1 VKVAISSDFFTA
13 LSKLP
18 KTQMGKTIKLVE
30 KFKNNPNASGL
41 NYEKL
46 HATKNMYSLRVD
58 NSYRCIVMSPEKND
72 VYILLWVDNHDDAYD
87 WAKKHRCLVNSETG
101 SLEIIQT
108 EYSVE
113 SITISPKQDKVSF
126 FSHFKDK
133 ELLKLGINDKLL
145 EYVKTIDNEDELD
158 SMRAYIT
165 EEVYEALFYLLAGE
179 SYESVYNYL
188 YEDNIT
194 VKDDDFATA
203 LENNSSKRT
212 FYVVE
217 ENDTE
222 LMNMLNAPLEKWRV
236 FLHPTQRK
244 LVEKE
249 YNGPVRVLGGAGTGK
264 TVVAMHRAKYLAS
277 QISLFDNKKI
287 LFTTYTK
294 NLAIDIYENLK
305 KICDEETLSKIE
317 VKNLDQWVYEFLNK
331 HGYKNEIVYSNKTD
345 GLWEQALISKPSKL
359 DLTDSFFKEE
369 WERVIQE
376 NAVSTL
382 NDYIKVSRAGRGT
395 RLSRT
400 QRKLIWE
407 VFEEYKLLLSSKNYK
422 EPSDAMRDARTII
435 KSEKLDSHYSN
446 IIIDEAQDL
455 NAEAFRL
462 IRDIVSESKN
472 DIFIVGDAHQR
483 IYGHKV
489 VLSQCG
495 INIRGRGKKLKLNYR
510 TTDEIRKWAASLLNS
525 ERIDDMDD
533 GVDTSSD
540 YKSLYHGPKPI
551 IKSFESYEKEVEF
564 INKYIRELK
573 IEDENSKICIVARTQ
588 KIIDNYCNYFTDS
601 DISTIRISRNSKD
614 NISNKGIRLATM
626 HRVKG
631 LDFDHVIIASMNDG
645 VVPLVFS
652 DKSDEQQIENE
663 KLLKEKSLVF
673 VAATRAKKSLL
684 VTTYVNKSRFI
695 ELVEPH
701 LCCC

>member
-1 VKVAISSDFFTA
+1 MKVAISSDFFTA

-30 KFKNNPNASGL
+30 KFKSNPNASGL

-46 HATKNMYSLRVD
+46 HATKNMHSLRVD
-58 NSYRCIVMSPEKND
+58 NSYRCIVMSPERND
-72 VYILLWVDNHDDAYD
+72 VYILLWVDNYDDAYD
-87 WAKKHRCLVNSETG
+87 WAKKHKCSVNTETG
-101 SLEIIQT
+101 SLVIIQT
-108 EYSVE
+108 QHGIED
-113 SITISPKQDKVSF
+113 ITISPKVEKPSF

-133 ELLKLGINDKLL
+133 ELLKLGVNDELL
-145 EYVKTIDNEDELD
+145 EYVKAIDDEAELD
-158 SMRAYIT
+158 SMRAYLT

-179 SYESVYNYL
+179 NYDSVYNYL
-188 YEDNIT
+188 YADNTT
-194 VKDDDFATA
+194 VVVDDDFTTA
-203 LENNSSKRT
+203 LENDSSKRT

-217 ENDTE
+217 KDDTE

-277 QISLFDNKKI
+277 RISLFDNRKI

-317 VKNLDQWVYEFLNK
+317 VKNLDQWVYEFLTK

-345 GLWEQALISKPSKL
+345 ELWENALTSKPQKL
-359 DLTDSFFKEE
+359 ELEDSFFKEE
-369 WERVIQE
+369 WERVVQS
-376 NAVSTL
+376 NSVNTL

-407 VFEEYKLLLSSKNYK
+407 IFEEYKLLLSTKNYK
-422 EPSDAMRDARTII
+422 EPSDAMRDVRVLL
-435 KSEKLDSHYSN
+435 KQSGDDGLYSHVVV
-446 IIIDEAQDL
+446 DEAQDF

-462 IRDIVSESKN
+462 IRDMVPESKN
-472 DIFIVGDAHQR
+472 DIFIAGDAHQR

-489 VLSQCG
+489 VLGQCG
-495 INIRGRGKKLKLNYR
+495 IKIIGRSKKLKLNYR
-510 TTDEIRKWAASLLNS
+510 TTDEIRRWAVGLLSGEN
-525 ERIDDMDD
+525 IDDMDD
-533 GVDTSSD
+533 GVDTNSD
-540 YKSLYHGPKPI
+540 YKSLYHGPEPLV
-551 IKSFESYEKEVEF
+551 KSFESYEDEVDF
-564 INKYIRELK
+564 IDKYIQNIKKDDLESR
-573 IEDENSKICIVARTQ
+573 ICIVARTQ
-588 KIIDNYCNYFTDS
+588 KIIDAYSQYFTDKN
-601 DISTIRISRNSKD
+601 ISTVKISRNTKD
-614 NISNKGIRLATM
+614 NISNNGIRLATM

-631 LDFDHVIIASMNDG
+631 LDFDHVIIASVNDG
-645 VVPLVFS
+645 VVPLEVS
-652 DKSDEQQIENE
+652 EKSDEQQIEDE
-663 KLLKEKSLVF
+663 KLLREKSIVF

-684 VTTYVNKSRFI
+684 VTYYGNKSEI
-695 ELVEPH
+695 L
-701 LCCC
+701 

>member
-1 VKVAISSDFFTA
+1 MKVAISSDFFTA

-18 KTQMGKTIKLVE
+18 KAQLNKTIKLVE
-30 KFKNNPNASGL
+30 KFKNNPKSSGL

-46 HATKNMYSLRVD
+46 HATKNMHSLRVD
-58 NSYRCIVMSPEKND
+58 GSYRCIVMSPEKND

-87 WAKKHRCLVNSETG
+87 WAKKHKCSVNTETG

-108 EYSVE
+108 QHRVE
-113 SITISPKQDKVSF
+113 EIAITPKQDNPSF
-126 FSHFKDK
+126 FSRFKDK
-133 ELLKLGINDKLL
+133 ELLKLGVKDELL
-145 EYVKTIDNEDELD
+145 EYVKAIDNESELD
-158 SMRAYIT
+158 SMRTYIT

-188 YEDNIT
+188 YADNTT
-194 VKDDDFATA
+194 VSDDDFTAA
-203 LENNSSKRT
+203 LENDSSKRT
-212 FYVVE
+212 FYVVKKD
-217 ENDTE
+217 DTE

-317 VKNLDQWVYEFLNK
+317 VKNLDQWVYEFLTK

-345 GLWEQALISKPSKL
+345 KLWESALISKSENL
-359 DLTDSFFKEE
+359 DIEDSFFKEE
-369 WERVIQE
+369 WERVVQS
-376 NAVSTL
+376 NSVNTL

-407 VFEEYKLLLSSKNYK
+407 VFEEYKLLLSTKNYK
-422 EPSDAMRDARTII
+422 EPSDAMRDVRVLL
-435 KSEKLDSHYSN
+435 KQSEQDALYSHVLV
-446 IIIDEAQDL
+446 DEAQDF

-462 IRDIVSESKN
+462 LRDLVPESKN

-489 VLSQCG
+489 VLGQCG
-495 INIRGRGKKLKLNYR
+495 IKIIGRSKKLKLNYR
-510 TTDEIRKWAASLLNS
+510 TTDEIRKWAVELLTG
-525 ERIDDMDD
+525 EHIDDMDD
-533 GVDTSSD
+533 GVDSNKD
-540 YKSLYHGPKPI
+540 YKSLYHGPEPLVKN
-551 IKSFESYEKEVEF
+551 FESYEDEVVF
-564 INKYIRELK
+564 IDAYIK
-573 IEDENSKICIVARTQ
+573 AIKKEDENSRICIVARTQ
-588 KIIDNYCNYFTDS
+588 KIIDAYSEYFTS
-601 DISTIRISRNSKD
+601 KNISTVKISRNTKD
-614 NISNKGIRLATM
+614 NISNNGIRLATM

-645 VVPLVFS
+645 IVPLVLS
-652 DKSDEQQIENE
+652 EKSDEQQIEDE
-663 KLLKEKSLVF
+663 RLLREKSIVF

-684 VTTYVNKSRFI
+684 LTSYGTQSTFI
-695 ELVEPH
+695 R
-701 LCCC
+701 

>member
-1 VKVAISSDFFTA
+1 MKVAISSDFFTA

-18 KTQMGKTIKLVE
+18 KTQINKTIKLVE
-30 KFKNNPNASGL
+30 KFKSNPKASGL

-58 NSYRCIVMSPEKND
+58 DSYRCIVMSPEKND

-87 WAKKHRCLVNSETG
+87 WAKKHKCSVNTETG

-108 EYSVE
+108 QHSVKE
-113 SITISPKQDKVSF
+113 ISIAPKVASTSF
-126 FSHFKDK
+126 FEHFKDK
-133 ELLKLGINDKLL
+133 ELLKLGVSDELL
-145 EYVKTIDNEDELD
+145 EYVKAINDEVELD
-158 SMRAYIT
+158 SMRTYIT

-188 YEDNIT
+188 YADNT
-194 VKDDDFATA
+194 MVVDDDYTAA
-203 LENNSSKRT
+203 LENDSSKRT

-217 ENDTE
+217 KDDTE

-277 QISLFDNKKI
+277 QISLFENKKI

-317 VKNLDQWVYEFLNK
+317 VKNLDQWVYEFLTK

-345 GLWEQALISKPSKL
+345 ELWENALTAKSQ
-359 DLTDSFFKEE
+359 DLEIEDSFFKEE
-369 WERVIQE
+369 WERVVQS
-376 NAVSTL
+376 NAVNTL

-395 RLSRT
+395 RLSRA

-407 VFEEYKLLLSSKNYK
+407 VFEEYKLLLSTKNYK
-422 EPSDAMRDARTII
+422 EPSDAMRDVRVLLKQSADDG
-435 KSEKLDSHYSN
+435 LYSHAVV
-446 IIIDEAQDL
+446 DEAQDF

-462 IRDIVSESKN
+462 IRDMVPESKN
-472 DIFIVGDAHQR
+472 DLFVVGDAHQR

-495 INIRGRGKKLKLNYR
+495 IKIVGRSKKLKLNYR
-510 TTDEIRKWAASLLNS
+510 TTDEIRRWAVGLLNG
-525 ERIDDMDD
+525 ENVDDMDD
-533 GVDTSSD
+533 GVDTNSD
-540 YKSLYHGPKPI
+540 YKSLYHGPEPLV
-551 IKSFESYEKEVEF
+551 KSFESYEDEVNF
-564 INKYIRELK
+564 IDKYIQNIKKDDVDSR
-573 IEDENSKICIVARTQ
+573 ICIVARTQ
-588 KIIDNYCNYFTDS
+588 KIIDAYNQYFTDKN
-601 DISTIRISRNSKD
+601 ISTIKISRNTKD
-614 NISNKGIRLATM
+614 NISNNGIRLATM

-645 VVPLVFS
+645 IIPLEIS
-652 DKSDEQQIENE
+652 EKSDEQQIEDE
-663 KLLKEKSLVF
+663 KLIKEKSLAF

-684 VTTYVNKSRFI
+684 VTYYGNKSA
-695 ELVEPH
+695 LLDTNV
-701 LCCC
+701 

>member
-1 VKVAISSDFFTA
+1 
-13 LSKLP
+13 
-18 KTQMGKTIKLVE
+18 MGKTIKLVE
-30 KFKNNPNASGL
+30 KFKNNPNALGL

-46 HATKNMYSLRVD
+46 HATKNMHSLRVD
-58 NSYRCIVMSPEKND
+58 GSYRCIVMSPEKND
-72 VYILLWVDNHDDAYD
+72 VYILLWVDTHDDAYD
-87 WAKKHRCLVNSETG
+87 WAKKHKCSVNSETG

-108 EYSVE
+108 EHSVE
-113 SITISPKQDKVSF
+113 SITISPKQDNPSF

-133 ELLKLGINDKLL
+133 ELLKLGVNEKLL
-145 EYVKTIDNEDELD
+145 EYIKAIDNEDELD

-188 YEDNIT
+188 YSGNTAVVE
-194 VKDDDFATA
+194 DDFTTA

-217 ENDTE
+217 EDDTE

-277 QISLFDNKKI
+277 QLALFDNKKI

-331 HGYKNEIVYSNKTD
+331 HGYKNEIVYGNKTD
-345 GLWEQALISKPSKL
+345 ELWEQALISKPSKL
-359 DLTDSFFKEE
+359 DLADSFFKEE

-376 NAVSTL
+376 NTVNTL
-382 NDYIKVSRAGRGT
+382 NDYIKISRAGRGT
-395 RLSRT
+395 RLSRM

-422 EPSDAMRDARTII
+422 EPSDAMRDARVLLKQGSNDT
-435 KSEKLDSHYSN
+435 LYSH
-446 IIIDEAQDL
+446 IVLDEAQDF
-455 NAEAFRL
+455 NSEAFRL
-462 IRDIVSESKN
+462 LRDMVSESKN
-472 DIFIVGDAHQR
+472 DIFITGDAHQR
-483 IYGHKV
+483 IYGHRV
-489 VLSQCG
+489 VLGKCG
-495 INIRGRGKKLKLNYR
+495 IKIIGRSKKLKLNYR
-510 TTDEIRKWAASLLNS
+510 TTDEIRKWAVGLFRD
-525 ERIDDMDD
+525 EKIDDMDD
-533 GVDTSSD
+533 GVDSNSD
-540 YKSLYHGPKPI
+540 YKSLYHGPEPL
-551 IKSFESYEKEVEF
+551 IKSFKSYEDEVVF
-564 INKYIRELK
+564 IDEYIKSIKRE
-573 IEDENSKICIVARTQ
+573 DNNSRICIVARTQ
-588 KIIDNYCNYFTDS
+588 KIIDAYSEYFTS
-601 DISTIRISRNSKD
+601 KNISTVKISRNTKD
-614 NISNKGIRLATM
+614 NISSNGIRLATM

-631 LDFDHVIIASMNDG
+631 LDFDYVIIASMNAG
-645 VVPLVFS
+645 IVPIEMLE
-652 DKSDEQQIENE
+652 KSDELQIEDE
-663 KLLKEKSLVF
+663 RLLREKSLVF

-684 VTTYVNKSRFI
+684 ITSYGSKSRF
-695 ELVEPH
+695 L
-701 LCCC
+701 

>member
-1 VKVAISSDFFTA
+1 MKVAISSDFFTA

-18 KTQMGKTIKLVE
+18 KTQMSKTIKLVE
-30 KFKNNPNASGL
+30 KFKSNPRALGL

-46 HATKNMYSLRVD
+46 HATKNMYSLRV
-58 NSYRCIVMSPEKND
+58 NGSYRCIVMSPEKND

-87 WAKKHRCLVNSETG
+87 WAKKHKCSVNTETC

-108 EYSVE
+108 QHSVAD
-113 SITISPKQDKVSF
+113 ITISPKVEHPSF
-126 FSHFKDK
+126 FSRFKDK
-133 ELLKLGINDKLL
+133 ELLKLGVNDELL
-145 EYVKTIDNEDELD
+145 EYIKAIDNEVELD
-158 SMRAYIT
+158 VMRTYIT

-179 SYESVYNYL
+179 SYDSVYNYL
-188 YEDNIT
+188 YADNTT
-194 VKDDDFATA
+194 VLDDDFIAA
-203 LENNSSKRT
+203 LENDSSKRT
-212 FYVVE
+212 FYVIE
-217 ENDTE
+217 KDDTE

-277 QISLFDNKKI
+277 QISLFENKKI

-317 VKNLDQWVYEFLNK
+317 VKNLDQWVYEFLTK

-345 GLWEQALISKPSKL
+345 ELWENALTSKPQNL
-359 DLTDSFFKEE
+359 EVEDSFFKEE
-369 WERVIQE
+369 WERVVQS
-376 NAVSTL
+376 NSVNTL

-395 RLSRT
+395 RLSRA

-407 VFEEYKLLLSSKNYK
+407 VFEEYKLLLSTKNYK
-422 EPSDAMRDARTII
+422 EPSDAMRDVRVLL
-435 KSEKLDSHYSN
+435 KQSGDDGLYSH
-446 IIIDEAQDL
+446 IVVDEAQDF

-462 IRDIVSESKN
+462 IRDMVPESKN
-472 DIFIVGDAHQR
+472 DIFIAGDAHQR

-495 INIRGRGKKLKLNYR
+495 IKIIGRSKKLKLNYR
-510 TTDEIRKWAASLLNS
+510 TTDEIRRWAVGLLSGEN
-525 ERIDDMDD
+525 IDDMDD
-533 GVDTSSD
+533 GVDTNSD
-540 YKSLYHGPKPI
+540 YKSLYHGPEPLV
-551 IKSFESYEKEVEF
+551 KSFESYEDEVSFIDRYIQNIKKEDVDS
-564 INKYIRELK
+564 R
-573 IEDENSKICIVARTQ
+573 ICIVARTQ
-588 KIIDNYCNYFTDS
+588 KIIDAYSQYFTDKN
-601 DISTIRISRNSKD
+601 IATVKISRNTKD

-645 VVPLVFS
+645 IVPLEVS
-652 DKSDEQQIENE
+652 EKSDEQQIEDE
-663 KLLKEKSLVF
+663 KLLREKSIVF

-684 VTTYVNKSRFI
+684 VTYYGNKSVI
-695 ELVEPH
+695 L
-701 LCCC
+701 

>member
-1 VKVAISSDFFTA
+1 MKVAISSDFFTA

-30 KFKNNPNASGL
+30 KFKSDPKSSGL

-46 HATKNMYSLRVD
+46 HATKNMHSLRVD
-58 NSYRCIVMSPEKND
+58 GSYRCIVMSPEKND

-87 WAKKHRCLVNSETG
+87 WAKKHKCSVNTETG

-108 EYSVE
+108 EHSVE
-113 SITISPKQDKVSF
+113 EIPISHKQENPAF

-133 ELLKLGINDKLL
+133 ELLKLGVSDELL
-145 EYVKTIDNEDELD
+145 EYVKAIDNETELD
-158 SMRAYIT
+158 SMRTYIT

-179 SYESVYNYL
+179 NYDSVYNYL
-188 YEDNIT
+188 YAENS
-194 VKDDDFATA
+194 VVSNDDFKAA
-203 LENNSSKRT
+203 LDNDSSKRT

-217 ENDTE
+217 EDDTE

-244 LVEKE
+244 LVEKD

-294 NLAIDIYENLK
+294 NLAIDIHENLK
-305 KICDEETLSKIE
+305 KICDEERLSKIE
-317 VKNLDQWVYEFLNK
+317 VKNLDQWVYEFLTK

-345 GLWEQALISKPSKL
+345 ELWESALTSKPENL
-359 DLTDSFFKEE
+359 EVEDSFFKEE
-369 WERVIQE
+369 WERVVQS
-376 NAVSTL
+376 NSVNTL

-407 VFEEYKLLLSSKNYK
+407 VFEEYKLLLSNKNYK
-422 EPSDAMRDARTII
+422 EPSDAMRDVRVILQQ
-435 KSEKLDSHYSN
+435 SSDDSIYSHVVL
-446 IIIDEAQDL
+446 DEAQDF

-462 IRDIVSESKN
+462 IRDMVPESKN
-472 DIFIVGDAHQR
+472 DIFIAGDAHQR

-489 VLSQCG
+489 ILGQCG
-495 INIRGRGKKLKLNYR
+495 IKIIGRSKKLKLNYR
-510 TTDEIRKWAASLLNS
+510 TTDEIRKWAVELLTG
-525 ERIDDMDD
+525 EHIDDMDD
-533 GVDTSSD
+533 GVDSNSD
-540 YKSLYHGPKPI
+540 YKSLYHGPEPLV
-551 IKSFESYEKEVEF
+551 KSFESYEDEVV
-564 INKYIRELK
+564 YIDEYVRSIK
-573 IEDENSKICIVARTQ
+573 KEDENSRICIVARTQ
-588 KIIDNYCNYFTDS
+588 KIIDAYGEYFTGKN
-601 DISTIRISRNSKD
+601 ISTVKISRNTKD
-614 NISNKGIRLATM
+614 NISNNGIRLATM

-645 VVPLVFS
+645 IVPLDIS
-652 DKSDEQQIENE
+652 EKSDEQQIEDE
-663 KLLKEKSLVF
+663 RFLREKSIVF

-684 VTTYVNKSRFI
+684 VTYYGDISKLLS
-695 ELVEPH
+695 
-701 LCCC
+701 

>member
-1 VKVAISSDFFTA
+1 MKVAISSDFFTA
-13 LSKLP
+13 LAKLP
-18 KTQMGKTIKLVE
+18 KTQIGKTIKLVE
-30 KFKNNPNASGL
+30 KFKSNPNSSGL

-46 HATKNMYSLRVD
+46 HATKNMHSLRVD
-58 NSYRCIVMSPEKND
+58 GSYRCIVMSPEKND

-87 WAKKHRCLVNSETG
+87 WAKKHKCSVNTETG

-108 EYSVE
+108 QHSVE
-113 SITISPKQDKVSF
+113 DIIISPKAEKPSF

-133 ELLKLGINDKLL
+133 ELLKLGVNDELLKYVKAIND
-145 EYVKTIDNEDELD
+145 EAELD
-158 SMRAYIT
+158 SMRTYLT

-179 SYESVYNYL
+179 NYDSVYNYL
-188 YEDNIT
+188 YADNTT
-194 VKDDDFATA
+194 VVDNDFTTA
-203 LENNSSKRT
+203 LENDSSKRT

-217 ENDTE
+217 KDDTE

-277 QISLFDNKKI
+277 QISLFDNQKI

-294 NLAIDIYENLK
+294 NLVIDIYENLK

-317 VKNLDQWVYEFLNK
+317 VKNLDQWVYEYLTK

-345 GLWEQALISKPSKL
+345 DLWESALASKPQNL
-359 DLTDSFFKEE
+359 ELEDSFFKEE
-369 WERVIQE
+369 WERVVQA
-376 NAVSTL
+376 NSVNTL

-407 VFEEYKLLLSSKNYK
+407 VFEEYKLLLSTKNYK
-422 EPSDAMRDARTII
+422 EPSDAMRDVRVLL
-435 KSEKLDSHYSN
+435 KQHGDDGLYSHVVV
-446 IIIDEAQDL
+446 DEAQDF

-462 IRDIVSESKN
+462 IRDMVPESKN
-472 DIFIVGDAHQR
+472 DIFIAGDAHQR

-489 VLSQCG
+489 VLGQCG
-495 INIRGRGKKLKLNYR
+495 IKIIGRSKKLKLNYR
-510 TTDEIRKWAASLLNS
+510 TTDEIRKWAVRLLSGEN
-525 ERIDDMDD
+525 IDDMDD
-533 GVDTSSD
+533 GVDTNSD
-540 YKSLYHGPKPI
+540 YKSLYHGPEPLV
-551 IKSFESYEKEVEF
+551 KSFESYEDEVYF
-564 INKYIRELK
+564 IDKYIQNIKKDDSESR
-573 IEDENSKICIVARTQ
+573 ICIVARTQ
-588 KIIDNYCNYFTDS
+588 KIIDAYSQYFTDKN
-601 DISTIRISRNSKD
+601 ISTVKISRNTKD
-614 NISNKGIRLATM
+614 NISNNGIRLATM

-631 LDFDHVIIASMNDG
+631 LDFDHVIIASMNTG
-645 VVPLVFS
+645 VVPLVLS
-652 DKSDEQQIENE
+652 ERSDEQQIEDE
-663 KLLKEKSLVF
+663 KLLREKSIVF

-684 VTTYVNKSRFI
+684 VTYYGDKSEI
-695 ELVEPH
+695 L
-701 LCCC
+701 

>member
-1 VKVAISSDFFTA
+1 MKVAISSDFFTA

-30 KFKNNPNASGL
+30 KFKSNPNASGL

-46 HATKNMYSLRVD
+46 HATKNMHSLRVD

-87 WAKKHRCLVNSETG
+87 WAKKHKCSVNTETG

-108 EYSVE
+108 QHSVE
-113 SITISPKQDKVSF
+113 DITISPKAEKPSF

-133 ELLKLGINDKLL
+133 ELLKLGVNDELL
-145 EYVKTIDNEDELD
+145 EYVKAIDNEAELD
-158 SMRAYIT
+158 SMRAYLT

-179 SYESVYNYL
+179 SYNSVYNYL
-188 YEDNIT
+188 YADNTT
-194 VKDDDFATA
+194 VVDDDFTTA
-203 LENNSSKRT
+203 LENDSSKRT

-217 ENDTE
+217 KDDTE

-249 YNGPVRVLGGAGTGK
+249 YNGPLRVLGGAGTGK

-277 QISLFDNKKI
+277 QISLFDNQKI

-305 KICDEETLSKIE
+305 KICDEESLSKIE
-317 VKNLDQWVYEFLNK
+317 VKNLDQWVYEFLTK

-345 GLWEQALISKPSKL
+345 ELWENALTSKPQNL
-359 DLTDSFFKEE
+359 EVEDSFFKEE
-369 WERVIQE
+369 WERVIQA
-376 NAVSTL
+376 NSVNTL

-395 RLSRT
+395 RLSRA

-407 VFEEYKLLLSSKNYK
+407 VFEEYKLLLATKNYK
-422 EPSDAMRDARTII
+422 EPSDAMRDVRVLL
-435 KSEKLDSHYSN
+435 KQSGDDGLYSHVVV
-446 IIIDEAQDL
+446 DEAQDF

-462 IRDIVSESKN
+462 IRDMVPESKN
-472 DIFIVGDAHQR
+472 DIFIAGDAHQR

-489 VLSQCG
+489 VLGQCG
-495 INIRGRGKKLKLNYR
+495 IKIVGRSKKLKLNYR
-510 TTDEIRKWAASLLNS
+510 TTDEIRRWAVGLLSGEN
-525 ERIDDMDD
+525 IDDMDD
-533 GVDTSSD
+533 GVDTNSD
-540 YKSLYHGPKPI
+540 YKSLYHGPEPLV
-551 IKSFESYEKEVEF
+551 KSFESYEDEVDF
-564 INKYIRELK
+564 IDKYIQNIKKDDSDSR
-573 IEDENSKICIVARTQ
+573 ICIVARTQ
-588 KIIDNYCNYFTDS
+588 KIIDAYSQYFTDKN
-601 DISTIRISRNSKD
+601 ISTVKISRNTKD
-614 NISNKGIRLATM
+614 NISNNGIRLATM

-645 VVPLVFS
+645 IVPLEVS
-652 DKSDEQQIENE
+652 EKSDEQQIEDE
-663 KLLKEKSLVF
+663 KLLREKSIVF

-684 VTTYVNKSRFI
+684 ITYYGDKSGI
-695 ELVEPH
+695 L
-701 LCCC
+701 

>member
-1 VKVAISSDFFTA
+1 MKVAISSDFFTA

-30 KFKNNPNASGL
+30 KFKNNPTASGL

-46 HATKNMYSLRVD
+46 HATKNMHSLRVD
-58 NSYRCIVMSPEKND
+58 GSYRCIVMSPEKND

-87 WAKKHRCLVNSETG
+87 WAKKHKCSVNTETG

-108 EYSVE
+108 EHSVE
-113 SITISPKQDKVSF
+113 SITIATKQDNSSF
-126 FSHFKDK
+126 FSQFKDK
-133 ELLKLGINDKLL
+133 ELLKLGVSDELL
-145 EYVKTIDNEDELD
+145 EYVKAIDNEDELD

-179 SYESVYNYL
+179 NYESVYNYL
-188 YEDNIT
+188 YSDNTI
-194 VKDDDFATA
+194 VEDDDFTTA

-264 TVVAMHRAKYLAS
+264 TLVAMHRAKYLAS

-305 KICDEETLSKIE
+305 KICDEDTLSKIE
-317 VKNLDQWVYEFLNK
+317 VKNLDQWVYEFLTK

-345 GLWEQALISKPSKL
+345 ELWESALTTKPVNIEVE
-359 DLTDSFFKEE
+359 DSFFKEE
-369 WERVIQE
+369 WERVVQS
-376 NAVSTL
+376 NSVNTL
-382 NDYIKVSRAGRGT
+382 NDYIKVSRMGRGT

-422 EPSDAMRDARTII
+422 EPSDAMRDVRVLLKQGSDDA
-435 KSEKLDSHYSN
+435 LYSH
-446 IIIDEAQDL
+446 IVLDEAQDF

-462 IRDIVSESKN
+462 IRDMVPESKN
-472 DIFIVGDAHQR
+472 DIFIAGDAHQR
-483 IYGHKV
+483 IYGPKV
-489 VLSQCG
+489 ILGQCG
-495 INIRGRGKKLKLNYR
+495 IKIIGRSKKLKLNYR
-510 TTDEIRKWAASLLNS
+510 TTDEIRKWAVELLKGES
-525 ERIDDMDD
+525 IDDMDA
-533 GVDTSSD
+533 GVDSNSD
-540 YKSLYHGPKPI
+540 YKSLYHGPEPLV
-551 IKSFESYEKEVEF
+551 KSFDSYEDEVVF
-564 INKYIRELK
+564 IDEYIK
-573 IEDENSKICIVARTQ
+573 NIKQEDESSRICIVARTQ
-588 KIIDNYCNYFTDS
+588 KIIDAYSEYFTS
-601 DISTIRISRNSKD
+601 KNISTVKISRNTKD
-614 NISNKGIRLATM
+614 NISNNGIRLATM

-631 LDFDHVIIASMNDG
+631 LDFDHVIIASMNSG
-645 VVPLVFS
+645 IVPLEVS
-652 DKSDEQQIENE
+652 DKSDEQQIEYE
-663 KLLKEKSLVF
+663 KLLREKSIVF

-684 VTTYVNKSRFI
+684 ITSYGVKSQFLNKLSNT
-695 ELVEPH
+695 
-701 LCCC
+701 

>member
-1 VKVAISSDFFTA
+1 MKVAISSDFFTA
-13 LSKLP
+13 LAKLP
-18 KTQMGKTIKLVE
+18 KTQIGKTIKLVE
-30 KFKNNPNASGL
+30 KFKSNPNSSGL

-46 HATKNMYSLRVD
+46 HATKNMHSLRVD
-58 NSYRCIVMSPEKND
+58 GSYRCIVMSPEKND

-87 WAKKHRCLVNSETG
+87 WAKKHKCSVNTETG

-108 EYSVE
+108 QH
-113 SITISPKQDKVSF
+113 SIEDIIISPKAEKPSF

-133 ELLKLGINDKLL
+133 ELLKLGVNDELLKYVKAIND
-145 EYVKTIDNEDELD
+145 EAELD
-158 SMRAYIT
+158 SMRTYLT

-179 SYESVYNYL
+179 NYDSVYNYL
-188 YEDNIT
+188 YADNTT
-194 VKDDDFATA
+194 VVDNDFTTA
-203 LENNSSKRT
+203 LENDSSKRT

-217 ENDTE
+217 KDDTE

-277 QISLFDNKKI
+277 QISLFDNQKI

-294 NLAIDIYENLK
+294 NLVIDIYENLK

-317 VKNLDQWVYEFLNK
+317 VKNLDQWVYEYLTK

-345 GLWEQALISKPSKL
+345 DLWESALASKPQNL
-359 DLTDSFFKEE
+359 ELEDSFFKEE
-369 WERVIQE
+369 WERVVQA
-376 NAVSTL
+376 NSVNTL

-407 VFEEYKLLLSSKNYK
+407 VFEEYKLLLSTKNYK
-422 EPSDAMRDARTII
+422 EPSDAMRDVRVLL
-435 KSEKLDSHYSN
+435 KQHGDDGLYSHVVV
-446 IIIDEAQDL
+446 DEAQDF

-462 IRDIVSESKN
+462 IRDMVPESKN
-472 DIFIVGDAHQR
+472 DIFIAGDAHQR

-489 VLSQCG
+489 VLGQCG
-495 INIRGRGKKLKLNYR
+495 IKIIGRSKKLKLNYR
-510 TTDEIRKWAASLLNS
+510 TTDEIRKWAVRLLSGEN
-525 ERIDDMDD
+525 IDDMDD
-533 GVDTSSD
+533 GVDTNSD
-540 YKSLYHGPKPI
+540 YKSLYHGPEPLV
-551 IKSFESYEKEVEF
+551 KSFESYEDEVYF
-564 INKYIRELK
+564 IDKYIQNIKKDDSESR
-573 IEDENSKICIVARTQ
+573 ICIVARTQ
-588 KIIDNYCNYFTDS
+588 KIIDAYSQYFTDKN
-601 DISTIRISRNSKD
+601 ISTVKISRNTKD
-614 NISNKGIRLATM
+614 NISNNGIRLATM

-631 LDFDHVIIASMNDG
+631 LDFDHVIIASMNAG
-645 VVPLVFS
+645 VVPLVLS
-652 DKSDEQQIENE
+652 ERSDEQQIEDE
-663 KLLKEKSLVF
+663 KLLREKSIVF

-684 VTTYVNKSRFI
+684 VTYYGDKSEI
-695 ELVEPH
+695 L
-701 LCCC
+701 